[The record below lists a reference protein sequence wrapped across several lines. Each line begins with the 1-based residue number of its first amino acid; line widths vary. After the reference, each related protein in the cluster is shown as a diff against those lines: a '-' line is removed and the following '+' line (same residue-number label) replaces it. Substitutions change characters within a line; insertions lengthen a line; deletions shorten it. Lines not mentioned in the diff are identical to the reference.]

1 MTCDLCGKVEASVHL
16 TEIVND
22 QTRELH
28 LCDACAHE
36 KGTAAAKQ
44 FGLAGLL
51 AGLTEPAAVP
61 RRGARENPKCPKC
74 GLTYQDFR
82 KNGRLGCGD
91 CYTAFQKYLAPLL
104 KRVHGSAQYT
114 GSLAPAPAKPAKTKT
129 AARKKAAKPAETL
142 ALLKEQLKAAIA
154 AEHFEEAAKLRDK
167 IKARSKSTRGPK
179 ERA

>member
-28 LCDACAHE
+28 LCEKCAHE
-36 KGTAAAKQ
+36 KGTAAANP

-51 AGLTEPAAVP
+51 AGLTGPAAAP

-74 GLTYQDFR
+74 GLTYEDFR

-91 CYTAFQKYLAPLL
+91 CYAAFHKYLAPLL

-114 GSLAPAPAKPAKTKT
+114 GSLAPAPAASAKTKT
-129 AARKKAAKPAETL
+129 AARKKAKPAETP
-142 ALLKEQLKAAIA
+142 ALLKEQLKEAVA
-154 AEHFEEAAKLRDK
+154 AERFEEAARLRDK
-167 IKARSKSTRGPK
+167 IKARGRKKATK
-179 ERA
+179 